1 MANNPEVRHPMFGV
15 VQDMP
20 AVTEVEY
27 HLVEKHLGPDRPPGL
42 ISHVSGPTENGW
54 RVVNVWDSEDDF
66 RRFQSQ
72 RLLRAAG
79 LAAQEGLDASK
90 AAHFTALTVTGAEL
104 PFR

>member
-1 MANNPEVRHPMFGV
+1 MFAV
-15 VQDMP
+15 VQDLP
-20 AVTEVEY
+20 AVTDAEY

-42 ISHVSGPTENGW
+42 ISHVSGLMEHGW
-54 RVVNVWDSEDDF
+54 RIINIWESEDDF

-90 AAHFTALTVTGAEL
+90 AAHFTALTVSGSEL

>member
-1 MANNPEVRHPMFGV
+1 MFGV

-20 AVTEVEY
+20 AVNDAEY
-27 HLVEKHLGPDRPPGL
+27 HLVEKHLGPNRPPGL

-54 RVVNVWDSEDDF
+54 RIINVWESEEDF

-79 LAAQEGLDASK
+79 LAAEEGLDAGK